1 MSDNPLKHYLSS
13 LSEKDKEEMR
23 NKAKESREAKKKA
36 GEHLKDDFL
45 DKSYWKELASE
56 AGIRLPMSYIPASE
70 TKYAKKAL
78 KKLGIDQKEWL
89 EAEGF
94 VNMKQFAQNNPDWP
108 AYAVVG
114 LILEY
119 WKEKQ

>member
-23 NKAKESREAKKKA
+23 NKARESREAKKKA
-36 GEHLKDDFL
+36 GKHLKQDFL
-45 DKSYWKELASE
+45 DLNYWKEIASE

-94 VNMKQFAQNNPDWP
+94 ANMKQFAQNNPDWP

-114 LILEY
+114 LVLEY